1 MIFEAY
7 KHASVRSHQ
16 VPQQGNGRVKRKA
29 QAIASISRAARVVY
43 LIDNSCSVG

>member
-16 VPQQGNGRVKRKA
+16 VPQGTGRVKRKA
-29 QAIASISRAARVVY
+29 HAIASRSIAARVVY